1 MESSKNVKLTIF
13 QCNLMN
19 YIGFFPKSSY
29 GQKLVLRWLQKNSSF
44 HESAQTCKCDSNHME
59 SSKNVKLT
67 IFQCNLMNYIGFFPK
82 SSYGQKLVL
91 RWLQKN
97 SSFHESA
104 QTCKCDSNHMESS
117 KNVKLTIFQCNL
129 MNYIGFFPKSSY
141 GQKLVLRW
149 LQKNSSFHESAQTC
163 KCDSNHMESSKNVK
177 LTIFQC
183 NLMNYIGFFPKS
195 SYGQKL
201 VLRWLQ
207 KNSSFHESAQTCK
220 CDSNHMESS
229 KNVKLT
235 IFQCNLMN
243 YIGFFP
249 KSSYGQKLVFW
260 WLQ

>member
-1 MESSKNVKLTIF
+1 MESSKNVNLTIF

-59 SSKNVKLT
+59 SSKNVNLT

-117 KNVKLTIFQCNL
+117 KNVNLTIFQCNL

-149 LQKNSSFHESAQTC
+149 L
-163 KCDSNHMESSKNVK
+163 
-177 LTIFQC
+177 
-183 NLMNYIGFFPKS
+183 
-195 SYGQKL
+195 
-201 VLRWLQ
+201 R
-207 KNSSFHESAQTCK
+207 
-220 CDSNHMESS
+220 
-229 KNVKLT
+229 
-235 IFQCNLMN
+235 
-243 YIGFFP
+243 
-249 KSSYGQKLVFW
+249 
-260 WLQ
+260 